1 MLLPTR
7 QIILGIVVGATTAT
21 ALSFFSPGVNANT
34 LVAQLLPHTFD
45 TTKLVKFDDKVY
57 AMTLDN
63 SVSTKPLGVTTVRK
77 IGMGETS
84 FVDITTTSTGTYSSE
99 ALFSPHVRY
108 PGIIVKRLKPSVQ
121 YWVGVLSGWSSGG
134 GWVALPPLPNAHSY
148 VIIGSPNLRQGTP
161 GPFGTCVIKSA
172 SDICL

>member
-7 QIILGIVVGATTAT
+7 QIVLGIVVGATTAT
-21 ALSFFSPGVNANT
+21 ALSFFSPGVNAKA
-34 LVAQLLPHTFD
+34 LVAELLPHTFD

-63 SVSTKPLGVTTVRK
+63 DVSTKPLAVTTVRK

-108 PGIIVKRLKPSVQ
+108 PGIIVKRLKPFAH
-121 YWVGVLSGWSSGG
+121 YWVAVLSGWSPA
-134 GWVALPPLPNAHSY
+134 GWVALPPLADAHSY
-148 VIIGSPNLRQGTP
+148 VILGSPNARQGTP
-161 GPFGTCVIKSA
+161 GPLGTCVIKSV
-172 SDICL
+172 SDVCL